1 MPSGTYLMLHSKV
14 PPNHRTVV
22 RSVLA
27 CVAALAAVAPASLS
41 AQGQTAKVS
50 APVSAAVERARIQSD
65 AGDAAKSKH
74 ILDSLVGALPR
85 ESNDVAEA
93 LYWRAMLSEDGA
105 AAERDWKR
113 IVVESPFSP
122 RASGALLT
130 LSELNVQRGNGA
142 IARQN
147 IQQLL
152 ADHPDA
158 AERPRA
164 MLLMARSYFE
174 DRDAPRACGVLTVVR
189 REAPISAVEV
199 RLQADEMQQR
209 CRNVREVAMGAEPA
223 PAAPTTAAPVT
234 TAPTTPARGT
244 LATQTATL
252 PNTNA
257 PKPPVSR
264 ADSTSR
270 TPATPTRTPTTPA
283 LTPMDSAALAKAT
296 RDSTTRANIA
306 RRDSIARAVVAAK
319 LDSVKKALDEK
330 ATRDFTAKTT
340 ASAREDSIRSIAL
353 SRADS
358 LRRVIERDSVL
369 RDSLLKVYAARDAAA
384 GIISPRERARR
395 DSIARAAS
403 GEKAPAAKPAR
414 ARFSIQVAAYD
425 TRAQANA
432 LIKKL
437 NTRNMDAHIAGTKKP
452 FRVQVGRYT
461 TRAEATDALAAL
473 KKKGQKGFVVEVP
486 PS

>member
-1 MPSGTYLMLHSKV
+1 MQS
-14 PPNHRTVV
+14 
-22 RSVLA
+22 
-27 CVAALAAVAPASLS
+27 ALLFATLGAVAPDAVA
-41 AQGQTAKVS
+41 AQGEGAKIS
-50 APVSAAVERARIQSD
+50 AGVSAAVERARIQSD

-74 ILDSLVGALPR
+74 ILDSLVAALPR

-93 LYWRAMLSEDGA
+93 LYWRAMLGEDGA

-130 LSELNVQRGNGA
+130 LSELNVQRGNGV

-152 ADHPDA
+152 SDHPDA

-164 MLLMARSYFE
+164 MLLMARSYFD

-189 REAPISAVEV
+189 KEAPISAVEV
-199 RLQADEMQQR
+199 RMQADEMQQQ

-223 PAAPTTAAPVT
+223 PTTVPTP
-234 TAPTTPARGT
+234 APTTPTRGT

-252 PNTNA
+252 PNTTA
-257 PKPPVSR
+257 AKPPVSR
-264 ADSTSR
+264 ADSTPRSS
-270 TPATPTRTPTTPA
+270 TPPARNTTPPPM
-283 LTPMDSAALAKAT
+283 TPIDSAALAKAA
-296 RDSTTRANIA
+296 RDSTARANTA

-319 LDSVKKALDEK
+319 LDSVKKALEEK
-330 ATRDFTAKTT
+330 TTRDSLAKAA
-340 ASAREDSIRSIAL
+340 ASSREDSIRSIAL
-353 SRADS
+353 TRADS

-395 DSIARAAS
+395 DSIARAAN
-403 GEKAPAAKPAR
+403 GEKTPAAKPVR
-414 ARFSIQVAAYD
+414 APFSIQVAAYD

-461 TRAEATDALAAL
+461 TRAEATDALASL

>member
-1 MPSGTYLMLHSKV
+1 MQS
-14 PPNHRTVV
+14 
-22 RSVLA
+22 
-27 CVAALAAVAPASLS
+27 AALFAALGAIAPEAVS
-41 AQGQTAKVS
+41 AQGESAKIS
-50 APVSAAVERARIQSD
+50 AAVSAAVERARIQSD
-65 AGDAAKSKH
+65 AGDSAKSKH

-152 ADHPDA
+152 SDHPDA

-209 CRNVREVAMGAEPA
+209 CRNVREVAMGAEPD
-223 PAAPTTAAPVT
+223 PAAPTT

-257 PKPPVSR
+257 PKPPVAR

-270 TPATPTRTPTTPA
+270 APATPTRTATTPA
-283 LTPMDSAALAKAT
+283 LTPMDSAALAKAA
-296 RDSTTRANIA
+296 RDSTARANTA

-330 ATRDFTAKTT
+330 ATRDSIAKAAAT
-340 ASAREDSIRSIAL
+340 AREDSIRSIAL

-369 RDSLLKVYAARDAAA
+369 RDSLLKVYAERDAAA

-395 DSIARAAS
+395 DSIARVAS
-403 GEKAPAAKPAR
+403 NEKAPAAKAAR

-437 NTRNMDAHIAGTKKP
+437 NQRSMDAHIAGTKKP